1 MNPLAQIAPENIE
14 TFTVL
19 KDAAA
24 VGIYGADGANG
35 VILITTK
42 KGKIGKAKFGFSN
55 QLGVSSAINQIKY
68 LNGEQYTEM
77 RNEYL
82 KNTSTKLLVR
92 FLIMG

>member
-1 MNPLAQIAPENIE
+1 MKI
-14 TFTVL
+14 FTVL

-42 KGKIGKAKFGFSN
+42 KGKPGKTKFSFSN

-68 LNGEQYTEM
+68 LSGEQYTEL
-77 RNEYL
+77 RNDYL
-82 KNTSTKLLVR
+82 KNTSPGSALLPYNGGQYQLV
-92 FLIMG
+92 